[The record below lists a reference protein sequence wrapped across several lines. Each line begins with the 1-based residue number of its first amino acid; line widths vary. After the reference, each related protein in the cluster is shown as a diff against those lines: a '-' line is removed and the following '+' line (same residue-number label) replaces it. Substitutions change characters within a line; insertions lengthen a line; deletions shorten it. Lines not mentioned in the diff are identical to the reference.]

1 MVRSSERFTKSPER
15 YPYAEG
21 MSKMMEPALAGR
33 TAVVTGGARGLGYA
47 MAEALAHEGADVVLL
62 DRLEN
67 VADSARR
74 LAEKTGVRTLG
85 LVMDVTD
92 EQSVG
97 AAFDTIERELRP
109 ADVLVNSAGMTL
121 GSPLLETSTADWDRL
136 FGVNV
141 TGTFLTSRI
150 FAARYLAA
158 RKNDDGSHGG
168 DGDGRDAGRAEA
180 TIVNVSSMSA
190 FAVNIPQ
197 TQAAYNTSKA
207 AVSMF
212 TASAAI
218 EWLPL
223 GIRVNAIAPGYFA
236 SDMTR
241 DFVAENP
248 EMAATWVSKIPAGR
262 MGEPHELGDL
272 VVYLASERSAYV
284 VGQSFRID
292 GGYTV
297 V

>member
-1 MVRSSERFTKSPER
+1 
-15 YPYAEG
+15 
-21 MSKMMEPALAGR
+21 MSTIEPLLAGR
-33 TAVVTGGARGLGYA
+33 RAVITGGARGLGYA
-47 MAEALAHEGADVVLL
+47 MAKAIAASGASIALL
-62 DRLEN
+62 DRLDTVE
-67 VADSARR
+67 SAAAR
-74 LAEKTGVRTLG
+74 LADETGADAIGVN
-85 LVMDVTD
+85 VDVTD
-92 EQSVG
+92 EASVES
-97 AAFDTIERELRP
+97 AFDAVTARFGT
-109 ADVLVNSAGMTL
+109 ADILVNSAGMTL
-121 GSPLLETSTADWDRL
+121 GAPAIDTEVADWNRL
-136 FGVNV
+136 FEVNV
-141 TGTFLTSRI
+141 AGTFLTSRT
-150 FAARYLAA
+150 FARAFVAA
-158 RKNDDGSHGG
+158 N
-168 DGDGRDAGRAEA
+168 AGLPGAERGVA
-180 TIVNVSSMSA
+180 SIVNVSSMSA

-207 AVSMF
+207 AVSML
-212 TASAAI
+212 TSSLAI

-248 EMAATWVSKIPAGR
+248 DMAEAWISKIPSGR
-262 MGEPHELGDL
+262 MGQPDELGDL